1 MEILGQTSYGWMA
14 LIPAFVAI
22 ILAFKTKNVYISLAT
37 GLYSGI
43 LLLNTYDMIVVGEQT
58 LLYIIPLMFISFI
71 QIPIFLTNALT
82 DQSSAGIVLQVLFI
96 GGVIQLIAYSG
107 GARHMATAV
116 AKRAKTQKQTQIL
129 TWVMG
134 LIVFFDDYANSL
146 IVGPIMRPM
155 IDKMKIS
162 REKFAFIID
171 ATAAPIAGIAIISTW
186 IGYELGLIG
195 SGLEQIGI
203 DASPFTIFVQSI
215 PYRFYNVLMLIFIVL
230 TIYLA
235 REFGPMLEVEKM
247 ARRGEKTPGFLQEAD
262 ASETLEEKP
271 GIKSNILDGILP
283 IATLIFGS
291 LALFYIN
298 GIAIIKASDDLEL
311 ISKIN
316 AEPFSFMTIQEA
328 FSNADAAIV
337 LFQAALLT
345 VLVLFIRAQILK
357 QYKIDE
363 GIEVFIKGANSLLST
378 VFVLLFAWSLGGIV
392 GELGASDY
400 LVSQLSETMPVFILP
415 AITFAL
421 SGFIAFSTGTS
432 FGTMGIMMPIVI
444 PLAYSI
450 NPDLG
455 YVTIAISSILTG
467 ATFGDHFSPIS
478 DTTILSSMGAGCNH
492 IEHVRTQMP
501 YALTV
506 GAVSTIAYIFAALNI
521 NLLFV
526 YGMTIMA
533 LVGILLVVGKKVEE
547 V

>member
-22 ILAFKTKNVYISLAT
+22 ILAFRTKNVYISLAT

-43 LLLNTYDMIVVGEQT
+43 VLMDTYNSIVIGDHSW
-58 LLYIIPLMFISFI
+58 LYFIPLLFVSFI
-71 QIPIFLTNALT
+71 KIPIYLTNSLT
-82 DQSSAGIVLQVLFI
+82 DPSSAGIVLQVLFI

-107 GARHMATAV
+107 GARHMASAI
-116 AKRAKTQKQTQIL
+116 AKRAKTERQTQFL

-134 LIVFFDDYANSL
+134 LVVFFDDYANSL

-215 PYRFYNVLMLIFIVL
+215 PFRFYNILMLVFIVL

-235 REFGPMLEVEKM
+235 REFGPMLEVERM
-247 ARRGEKTPGFLQEAD
+247 ARRGEKTPGFIQVNDDEEELQ
-262 ASETLEEKP
+262 EKP
-271 GIKSNILDGILP
+271 GIKSNILDGVIP
-283 IATLIFGS
+283 IGTLIFGS
-291 LALFYIN
+291 LILFYVN
-298 GIAIIKASDDLEL
+298 GIATIKASTDAAL
-311 ISKIN
+311 IKQVTDS
-316 AEPFSFMTIQEA
+316 PFSFTTIQEA

-345 VLVLFIRAQILK
+345 VIVLFIRAQILK
-357 QYKIDE
+357 QYKVEE

-392 GELGASDY
+392 GDLGASNY
-400 LVSQLSETMPVFILP
+400 LVAQLSDSMPAFILP

-444 PLAYSI
+444 PLAFSI

-506 GAVSTIAYIFAALNI
+506 GAVSTIAYIFAALNMNMFI
-521 NLLFV
+521 V
-526 YGMTIMA
+526 YGLMIA
-533 LVGILLVVGKKVEE
+533 LLVAILLVFGKKVVE

>member
-43 LLLNTYDMIVVGEQT
+43 LLLNTYNMIIVGEQT
-58 LLYIIPLMFISFI
+58 LIFIIPLMFISFI

-116 AKRAKTQKQTQIL
+116 AKKAKTPKQTQIL

-298 GIAIIKASDDLEL
+298 GIAIIKGSDDLEL

-533 LVGILLVVGKKVEE
+533 LVGILLVIGKKVEE

>member
-37 GLYSGI
+37 GLYSGVLLFDTYNQIVIGDHSWLFFIALIFIAI
-43 LLLNTYDMIVVGEQT
+43 L
-58 LLYIIPLMFISFI
+58 
-71 QIPIFLTNALT
+71 QIPIYLTNALT
-82 DQSSAGIVLQVLFI
+82 DPSSAGIVLQVLFI

-107 GARHMATAV
+107 GARHMASAV
-116 AKRAKTQKQTQIL
+116 AKHAKTEKQTQFL

-215 PYRFYNVLMLIFIVL
+215 PFRFYNVLMLIFIVL

-235 REFGPMLEVEKM
+235 REFGPMLEVERM
-247 ARRGEKTPGFLQEAD
+247 ARRGEKTPGFIQVDAAEEELQE
-262 ASETLEEKP
+262 KK
-271 GIKSNILDGILP
+271 GIKSNVLDGIIP
-283 IATLIFGS
+283 IGTLIFGS
-291 LALFYIN
+291 LGLFYIN
-298 GIAIIKASDDLEL
+298 GIAAIKAGTDQAL
-311 ISKIN
+311 IKEIMAN
-316 AEPFSFMTIQEA
+316 PFGFKAIQEA

-345 VLVLFIRAQILK
+345 VIVLFIRAQILK
-357 QYKIDE
+357 QYRVDE

-400 LVSQLSETMPVFILP
+400 LVSQLSDTLPVFVLP

-450 NPDLG
+450 SPDLG
-455 YVTIAISSILTG
+455 YVTLAISSILTG

-506 GAVSTIAYIFAALNI
+506 GCVSIVGYLLAALNM
-521 NLLFV
+521 NLMVIYLI
-526 YGMTIMA
+526 TITM
-533 LVGILLVVGKKVEE
+533 LVLILLTVGKKVIE
-547 V
+547 